1 MQSMQSLMLQH
12 GNLVF
17 LGIVF
22 VSAILFSLAL
32 VNMTASWF
40 AVRRRATSMAA
51 GELEIAGGDA
61 IGLMDESEGSG
72 FMDFVLPKNE
82 KEKSALRQFMN
93 LAGYYGASSTT
104 IYQVSR
110 MLCAVTFGLITPFV
124 YSSLYPKHEF
134 YIVTLVSLVMTY
146 LGYML
151 PRSFVSLRRDKLLE
165 EHRIGFPDFLDLLV
179 ICVEAGIGMDAAI
192 DRIGLELSRSYPSL
206 SKNLKFMSMEMRAGR
221 ATREALENLAVRLGI
236 EEAKSF
242 STLIMQSEELGS
254 SLVQS
259 LRVYSDEMRQKRM
272 SRAEEKAQALPVKLV
287 IPLGLF
293 IFPVILGVTLFP
305 IVLKLYKALGI

>member
-1 MQSMQSLMLQH
+1 MQSLYILFLQH
-12 GNLVF
+12 GNLII

-22 VSAILFSLAL
+22 LSAILFAMAL
-32 VNMTASWF
+32 ENMTSSWF
-40 AVRRRATSMAA
+40 AVRRRATSGAI
-51 GELEIAGGDA
+51 GELGMPGGDVVD
-61 IGLMDESEGSG
+61 LMGEADRKSAL
-72 FMDFVLPKNE
+72 DFVLPQNE
-82 KEKSALRQFMN
+82 KEKTALRQFMN
-93 LAGYYGASSTT
+93 LAGYYGNGATA

-110 MLCAVTFGLITPFV
+110 LLCALLFGLITPFV

-134 YIVTLVSLVMTY
+134 YIVTAVSLVMTY
-146 LGYML
+146 FGYML
-151 PRSFVSLRRDKLLE
+151 PRSFVSLQRDKLLQ
-165 EHRIGFPDFLDLLV
+165 EHQIGFPDFLDLLV

-192 DRIGLELSRSYPSL
+192 ERIGTELGRSYPSL

-221 ATREALENLAVRLGI
+221 STREALENLAARLGI

-259 LRVYSDEMRQKRM
+259 LRVYSEEMRQKRM
-272 SRAEEKAQALPVKLV
+272 GRAEEKAQALPVKLV

-305 IVLKLYKALGI
+305 IVLKIYKALGI

>member
-1 MQSMQSLMLQH
+1 METLQLYLVQH

-22 VSAILFSLAL
+22 VSAILFALAL
-32 VNMTASWF
+32 VNMSVSWF
-40 AVRRRATSMAA
+40 AVRRRATSV
-51 GELEIAGGDA
+51 AGGD
-61 IGLMDESEGSG
+61 IGMPGVDVADLMGGSDQKSAL
-72 FMDFVLPKNE
+72 DFVLPSTE

-93 LAGYYGASSTT
+93 LAGYFGNNA
-104 IYQVSR
+104 IAFFQVSR
-110 MLCAVTFGLITPFV
+110 LLCAITFGLLTPFV
-124 YSSLYPKHEF
+124 YSTIYPKHPF
-134 YIVTLVSLVMTY
+134 YAVTAVSLVMTY
-146 LGYML
+146 FGYML
-151 PRSFVSLRRDKLLE
+151 PRSFVSLQRDKLLE

-179 ICVEAGIGMDAAI
+179 ICVEAGVGMDAAI
-192 DRIGLELSRSYPSL
+192 ERIGSELERSYPSL

-221 ATREALENLAVRLGI
+221 ATRDALENLAVRLGI

-272 SRAEEKAQALPVKLV
+272 ARAEEKAQALPVKLV

-305 IVLKLYKALGI
+305 IVLKIYKALGI

>member
-1 MQSMQSLMLQH
+1 MQSLQSLLLQH
-12 GNLVF
+12 GNLIF

-22 VSAILFSLAL
+22 ISAILFSLAL

-51 GELEIAGGDA
+51 GELEIVDGNA
-61 IGLMDESEGSG
+61 IGLLDGHEQTGLMDLI
-72 FMDFVLPKNE
+72 LPKNE

-93 LAGYYGASSTT
+93 LAGYYGTSSTV
-104 IYQVSR
+104 IYQATR
-110 MLCAVTFGLITPFV
+110 MLCAIVFGMVTPFV

-146 LGYML
+146 FGYML
-151 PRSFVSLRRDKLLE
+151 PRTFVSLQRDKLLA

-179 ICVEAGIGMDAAI
+179 ICVEAGVGMDASI
-192 DRIGLELSRSYPSL
+192 ERIGFELEPTYPSL
-206 SKNLKFMSMEMRAGR
+206 AKNLKFMSMEMRAGR
-221 ATREALENLAVRLGI
+221 ATREALDNLAVRLGI

-259 LRVYSDEMRQKRM
+259 LRVYSEEMRQKRM
-272 SRAEEKAQALPVKLV
+272 SRAEEKAQSLPVKLV

-305 IVLKLYKALGI
+305 IVLKVYKALGI

>member
-1 MQSMQSLMLQH
+1 MQNLQTLLSQH

-17 LGIVF
+17 LGVVF
-22 VSAILFSLAL
+22 MSALLFSLAL
-32 VNMTASWF
+32 VNMTSSWF
-40 AVRRRATSMAA
+40 AVRRRATST
-51 GELEIAGGDA
+51 A
-61 IGLMDESEGSG
+61 IGGLELPEDEVVNLMGDNNQSG
-72 FMDFVLPKNE
+72 ALDFVLPSSE

-93 LAGYYGASSTT
+93 LAGYYGTAATA
-104 IYQVSR
+104 IFQISR
-110 MLCAVTFGLITPFV
+110 LLCAVLFGLITPFAH
-124 YSSLYPKHEF
+124 SALYPKHSF
-134 YIVTLVSLVMTY
+134 FLITLSSLVMTY
-146 LGYML
+146 FGYML
-151 PRSFVSLRRDKLLE
+151 PRSIVSLQRDKLLE
-165 EHRIGFPDFLDLLV
+165 EHRIGFPDFLDLMV

-192 DRIGLELSRSYPSL
+192 ERIGTELGRSYPSL
-206 SKNLKFMSMEMRAGR
+206 SRNLKFMSMEMRAGR
-221 ATREALENLAVRLGI
+221 ATRDALENLGARLGI

-242 STLIMQSEELGS
+242 ATLIMQSEELGS